1 MFLVKVCRSFCLPWC
16 YYGVVTRRLEFC
28 QSLTMV
34 HFAWLVF
41 YSSNQWGE
49 LDFMEHF
56 DSFLILMPAKINILN
71 VVYQFNKNEHLY

>member
-28 QSLTMV
+28 RSLTMV

-56 DSFLILMPAKINILN
+56 DSFLILMPAEINILD
-71 VVYQFNKNEHLY
+71 FMEHFDSF